1 MDSQSAEEMR
11 ANRGS
16 ATEAGTNSPFRDRSP
31 EENLDLFRRMKAGE
45 FKEGEHVLRAK
56 IDMASPNFNMRD
68 PVIYR
73 IRFAHH
79 YRTGDTWCVYP
90 MYDYT
95 HCVSDALENI
105 THSLCTLEFE
115 DHRPLYDW
123 FLNAAR
129 RRRHLH
135 ASAAAAN
142 RVLAPEPDLRDHEQ
156 AQAAATGARKIT
168 STAGTTRACRPSS
181 ACGAAASR
189 RRASG

>member
-1 MDSQSAEEMR
+1 MR

-16 ATEAGTNSPFRDRSP
+16 ATEAGTNSPFRDRTP

-45 FKEGEHVLRAK
+45 FQEGEHVLRAK

-79 YRTGDTWCVYP
+79 YRTGDTWCIYP

-123 FLNAAR
+123 FLNSTR
-129 RRRHLH
+129 RRRQVH
-135 ASAAAAN
+135 AAVAAAN
-142 RVLAPEPDLRDHEQ
+142 RVLAPEPHLRHHQQ
-156 AQAAATGARKIT
+156 AQAAATGRPKIT

-181 ACGAAASR
+181 ACAGAASR
-189 RRASG
+189 RKASA